1 MGKPCL
7 QYSYIS
13 NICIL
18 TWTAYGVLP
27 TEQGAWSWGSTPSP
41 LEASYSVCLSLPQ
54 QNHVFP
60 FGPGLLSQIKL
71 ETFKTLLPKL
81 ELHSILK

>member
-1 MGKPCL
+1 
-7 QYSYIS
+7 
-13 NICIL
+13 
-18 TWTAYGVLP
+18 
-27 TEQGAWSWGSTPSP
+27 
-41 LEASYSVCLSLPQ
+41 VCLSLPQ